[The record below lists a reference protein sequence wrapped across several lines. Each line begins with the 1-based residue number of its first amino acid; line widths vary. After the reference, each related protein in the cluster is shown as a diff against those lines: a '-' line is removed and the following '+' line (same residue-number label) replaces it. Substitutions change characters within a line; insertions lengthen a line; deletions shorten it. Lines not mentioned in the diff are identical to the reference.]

1 MRRTAKYRYKSLASS
16 YVCERLV
23 RSSCSTRAPCALGRG
38 RGALGL
44 LEHPHKRPSLRHDNG
59 PFPSRS
65 ELFNDAALHRSRR
78 EDVVLGCER
87 FRVPLTIDA
96 SLFCDNLIHRT
107 PGRRPHEC
115 EPQFVNGPMLVEH
128 EYEVVVRP
136 ELVSSTISAK
146 P

>member
-1 MRRTAKYRYKSLASS
+1 M
-16 YVCERLV
+16 
-23 RSSCSTRAPCALGRG
+23 LGRG

-44 LEHPHKRPSLRHDNG
+44 LEQPHKRPSLRHDNG

-96 SLFCDNLIHRT
+96 SLLRATPAARGSARRLKTIERMRRSASGVFGEFTGPRARALQNL
-107 PGRRPHEC
+107 
-115 EPQFVNGPMLVEH
+115 F
-128 EYEVVVRP
+128 
-136 ELVSSTISAK
+136 
-146 P
+146 